1 MMGKGFS
8 PNFLRNQCYFPWLD
22 VSSLMIANLF
32 GHTFSSSSSCLIV
45 KVLRTLNLVVKRKE
59 RKKERKKEKT
69 FLDFTSFVCHYDNF
83 CGWSQTCRISDLKR
97 YLLRKRKTIHWSN
110 GLAFLFAY
118 SCGIRTNWTERNRV
132 WFCFSRMNLFKW
144 QYQKAK
150 LN

>member
-1 MMGKGFS
+1 MLFS
-8 PNFLRNQCYFPWLD
+8 LIGCVIINDCKSIWSYFFFFFFLSNSKSFENFK
-22 VSSLMIANLF
+22 
-32 GHTFSSSSSCLIV
+32 SCC
-45 KVLRTLNLVVKRKE
+45 KEE
-59 RKKERKKEKT
+59 RKKENT